1 MFGKGDNGYLGVMA
15 TEEIGKDEII
25 IKVPSHL
32 IINTKVC
39 YQCEELKEVFFENPE
54 IFGKHVQ
61 YGDDNVMSA
70 FILYQISIG
79 EKSKF
84 YEQIMMWPRD
94 ADILLNWDE
103 EELELLQDESLTFDA
118 ERNYDEFL
126 G

>member
-1 MFGKGDNGYLGVMA
+1 
-15 TEEIGKDEII
+15 
-25 IKVPSHL
+25 
-32 IINTKVC
+32 
-39 YQCEELKEVFFENPE
+39 
-54 IFGKHVQ
+54 
-61 YGDDNVMSA
+61 MSA

-126 G
+126 S